1 MSSGSGSV
9 LNDHFLPSL
18 FKESSVPWHGIAV
31 TLGILCLLLLMTITV
46 LGIKSK

>member
-9 LNDHFLPSL
+9 LNDHFLPYL
-18 FKESSVPWHGIAV
+18 ESSVPWHGIAV
-31 TLGILCLLLLMTITV
+31 TLGILCLLLLMTVTV